1 MRLDCVMTR
10 APEELHELPLP
21 QLPGGW
27 TLPEDMP
34 RRRATAAGHRLP
46 EQRRATAA
54 GHRLPEQRRPPAL
67 ESSVITIGQRTGP
80 APQPP
85 SAPKVDRGTWSV
97 PPPRCPAQRS
107 AVLAEP
113 VLPVPATAPPHTEP
127 ALLFNPLPAATVPAT
142 ASRPLPA
149 PTERARPAEAAAR
162 LQMRRWQWPLLA
174 GTLAVVTALAAGAPT
189 VGDDTR
195 SLTVYVDGQ
204 PFTITSA
211 ADTVGEALASVGIS
225 VGEHDVL
232 APAASAAT
240 RDGSVISIRRGR
252 LVTATVD
259 GQRRQLWTTA
269 TTVRQ
274 AMAELG
280 LGGKNYQLSA
290 TRSRKIGPE
299 GIGISG
305 RALHAVVLKDGA
317 DRARSLHIA
326 GATVA
331 DVLSAN
337 RIVLAGRDS
346 VQPAAGTPV
355 ADGQQIVVTRIR
367 VSNRQLVEKMAQ
379 PATRTVDDPDLGRGR
394 TAVAEPG
401 QDGQREITLQQTAVN
416 GKVSEKVIGA
426 AVVLSPQA
434 RVIKVGTKESGARE
448 AWSVPWDKM
457 AFCESTNRWSVN
469 TGNGTYGGLQFM
481 TPTWLEYGG
490 GQFAPRAD
498 LATEEQQIIV
508 AERLYAKEGLAPWHC
523 ARLLG
528 WGFGKYQG

>member
-1 MRLDCVMTR
+1 MTR

-34 RRRATAAGHRLP
+34 R
-46 EQRRATAA
+46 RRATAA

-97 PPPRCPAQRS
+97 PPPRCPTQRS

-127 ALLFNPLPAATVPAT
+127 ALLFSPLPAATVPAT

-149 PTERARPAEAAAR
+149 PTEPARPAAEAAAR
-162 LQMRRWQWPLLA
+162 LQMRRWQRPLLA

-189 VGDDTR
+189 FGDDTR
-195 SLTVYVDGQ
+195 SLTVYVDGR

-232 APAASAAT
+232 APTASAAT

-259 GQRRQLWTTA
+259 GRRRQLWTIA

-290 TRSRKIGPE
+290 ARSRKIGPE

-379 PATRTVDDPDLGRGR
+379 PATRTIDDPDLGRGR

-416 GKVSEKVIGA
+416 GRVSEKVIGA
-426 AVVLSPQA
+426 AVVRSPQA
-434 RVIKVGTKESGARE
+434 KVIKVGTKESGARE